1 MAKADSVSTTPREE
15 ALECLRLWYAMTPQR
30 QREVIDEMRATP
42 GLEEFADAFE
52 RLHKNCSNDVREE
65 IDVPA

>member
-1 MAKADSVSTTPREE
+1 MAKADSVSTTHDPF
-15 ALECLRLWYAMTPQR
+15 ALECLRRWDALTRQR

-52 RLHKNCSNDVREE
+52 RLHNSSLKAIRE
-65 IDVPA
+65 VAA